1 MKRYFAK
8 AVGLSIITIFL
19 AIGVTFAQDNLSTA
33 IFKIETKSKE
43 AKVKIETIVN
53 MLKGVSEAE
62 MDLNSKRLEVKYD
75 STQIQEDMIL
85 FAIQT
90 MGYPSSIEREDVQK
104 SSRTEKSQS
113 VKDSTKR

>member
-1 MKRYFAK
+1 MKKRLARTI
-8 AVGLSIITIFL
+8 VLSVLSIFF
-19 AIGVTFAQDNLSTA
+19 AIGVTFSQGNLSTVS
-33 IFKIETKSKE
+33 FKVDTKSKE

-62 MDLNSKRLEVKYD
+62 MDLNSKRLEVKFD

-90 MGYPSSIEREDVQK
+90 LGYPATIERKASLND
-104 SSRTEKSQS
+104 EKS
-113 VKDSTKR
+113 KTSTSQDNTKK

>member
-1 MKRYFAK
+1 MIR
-8 AVGLSIITIFL
+8 GLTRTIILSILSIFF
-19 AIGVTFAQDNLSTA
+19 AIGVTFSQDNLSKVS
-33 IFKIETKSKE
+33 FKVETKSKE

-62 MDLNSKRLEVKYD
+62 MDLNSKRLEVKFD

-90 MGYPSSIEREDVQK
+90 LGYPATIEREGV
-104 SSRTEKSQS
+104 EKDKKTKTSTIQ
-113 VKDSTKR
+113 DSTKK